1 MGVYNKLREYL
12 MGVYDNKLIT
22 RKSQHMVLT

>member
-1 MGVYNKLREYL
+1 MGVYNKLHEYL

>member
-1 MGVYNKLREYL
+1 MGVYNTLRKYL
-12 MGVYDNKLIT
+12 MGVCNKLIT